1 MGQEVCI
8 RAEMKTSGRAWKGT
22 SSGTR
27 KRGEERE
34 EEGRDYRPYMVI
46 HGMSAGRW
54 DKKDCL
60 KKKSPQDFKNLQI
73 LHFLAIVYDN
83 FT

>member
-27 KRGEERE
+27 KRGEEGE

-46 HGMSAGRW
+46 RGMSAGRW
-54 DKKDCL
+54 ERKLLGYLQK
-60 KKKSPQDFKNLQI
+60 DFKNLQI
-73 LHFLAIVYDN
+73 LHFLAKLI
-83 FT
+83 